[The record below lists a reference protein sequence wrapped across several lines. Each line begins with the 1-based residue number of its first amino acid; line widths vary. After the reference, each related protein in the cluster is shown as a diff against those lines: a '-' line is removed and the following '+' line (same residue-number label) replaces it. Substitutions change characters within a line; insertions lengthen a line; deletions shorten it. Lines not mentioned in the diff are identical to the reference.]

1 MLAARSDERHLR
13 SKSRRFDLQFTLRFS
28 QLAAFFID
36 ARAQRS
42 TVRSTIVRSI
52 NQSRG
57 GLFSVNKRTTVRA
70 DDDR

>member
-1 MLAARSDERHLR
+1 MLAARSDGRHLR

-42 TVRSTIVRSI
+42 TVRSTISL
-52 NQSRG
+52 SRTDSTRLVVSKYTKELPFAFG
-57 GLFSVNKRTTVRA
+57 RR
-70 DDDR
+70 